1 LRLEFAAATLPTES
15 IGSCDELKS
24 FCNKTSD
31 VDGIGWLPADKLDG
45 NADARGG
52 AGWAGSGRMGAGA
65 CCMDGANAG
74 FMIESEYNWLCV
86 EFANAVSAGGTFGE

>member
-1 LRLEFAAATLPTES
+1 LRLEFAGATLQTES

-31 VDGIGWLPADKLDG
+31 ADGIVWLLADKLDG

-52 AGWAGSGRMGAGA
+52 AGRAGSGRMGAGA
-65 CCMDGANAG
+65 FCMDGANAG
-74 FMIESEYNWLCV
+74 FMIVSEYSSLRV
-86 EFANAVSAGGTFGE
+86 EFANAMSAGRTFGE